1 MLKQCI
7 KTAMLFSLLTI
18 GFGGLCC
25 CGKTP
30 AAVSHTTDELTA
42 VSISYAGMDRSYN
55 YSFGLHSDADVWLFE
70 AACFINQNEVEIELT
85 SCPITA
91 EEADECMSILAE
103 NDLIAYVENH
113 KSTKQVYAPDM
124 ESKSLALTFSDGT
137 QYTVSETQSELKAF
151 FYGLA
156 EKYAN
161 ADSSKP

>member
-1 MLKQCI
+1 MRKRFI
-7 KTAMLFSLLTI
+7 HTAVLFSLLTI
-18 GFGGLCC
+18 GIGGLCG
-25 CGKTP
+25 CGNPP
-30 AAVSHTTDELTA
+30 AVHTTEELTA
-42 VSISYAGMDRSYN
+42 VSISHAGMDRSYN

-124 ESKSLALTFSDGT
+124 ESKNLALTFSDGT